1 MEVVPITLIIS
12 LWLVL
17 VFVIFFL
24 QEHARGR
31 TSSAERDSLLPL
43 ADETP
48 RLSDAATTSPSPPAL
63 EAQNS
68 AATRGPGSGAPAL
81 TRTTSGLSDSHS

>member
-43 ADETP
+43 AEETP
-48 RLSDAATTSPSPPAL
+48 RTPDAATASPPISVGPAH
-63 EAQNS
+63 AS
-68 AATRGPGSGAPAL
+68 AVAPGPDHTSSTFTRPAS
-81 TRTTSGLSDSHS
+81 RLSDSHS

>member
-43 ADETP
+43 ADEIP
-48 RLSDAATTSPSPPAL
+48 RSPDAANPSQPISVGP
-63 EAQNS
+63 
-68 AATRGPGSGAPAL
+68 TRASVVAPGPDHTASTL
-81 TRTTSGLSDSHS
+81 TRAASRLSDSHS

>member
-43 ADETP
+43 AEETP
-48 RLSDAATTSPSPPAL
+48 RTLGAVGTSSTIPAGSAHASTIVPEPDHASSTFTRPASRLS
-63 EAQNS
+63 E
-68 AATRGPGSGAPAL
+68 
-81 TRTTSGLSDSHS
+81 SHS